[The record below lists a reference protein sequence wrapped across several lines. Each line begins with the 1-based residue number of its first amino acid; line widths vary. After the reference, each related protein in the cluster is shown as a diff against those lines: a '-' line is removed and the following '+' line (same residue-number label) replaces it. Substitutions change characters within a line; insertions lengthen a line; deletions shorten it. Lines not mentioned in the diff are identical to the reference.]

1 MKTAIQEAIE
11 IIEERLKILST
22 VQVTESTMGAIAGYQ
37 YSKYLLMELLEK
49 EKEQIMNACIR
60 FGNLNGVDIE
70 DYIEYYNEISKS
82 LKPIDLPS
90 DWDIDKEAFK
100 VPFDGSDNF
109 YDKSFI
115 KGAKWMKEQILITKT
130 NNL

>member
-22 VQVTESTMGAIAGYQ
+22 VQRTESTMGAIAGYQ

-82 LKPIDLPS
+82 LKPIKLPS
-90 DWDIDKEAFK
+90 DEEIEKSETNSEYDRIDEYNYGFI
-100 VPFDGSDNF
+100 DGANWVKD
-109 YDKSFI
+109 FI
-115 KGAKWMKEQILITKT
+115 KNQK
-130 NNL
+130 

>member
-22 VQVTESTMGAIAGYQ
+22 VQITESTMGAIAGYQ

-90 DWDIDKEAFK
+90 DKEIEESETNSEYDRIDEYNYGFI
-100 VPFDGSDNF
+100 DGANWVKD
-109 YDKSFI
+109 FI
-115 KGAKWMKEQILITKT
+115 KKQK
-130 NNL
+130 

>member
-11 IIEERLKILST
+11 IIEERLKILSI
-22 VQVTESTMGAIAGYQ
+22 VQRTESTMGAIAGYQ
-37 YSKYLLMELLEK
+37 YSKYLLMELLIK

-82 LKPIDLPS
+82 LKPIALPS

-115 KGAKWMKEQILITKT
+115 KGAKWMKEQILNQNK
-130 NNL
+130 